1 MKKHEKYFLVAWFF
15 LSFCLILPHAA
26 QAYIGPGAGFAFLT
40 SFLVLFIT
48 FITAF
53 FYLISAPFRYL
64 FRAFRKKK
72 IYAKSQA
79 ERLIIVGLDGMDPEL
94 AKKFMAEG
102 KMPNFKRL
110 KKMGCFKKL
119 STTNP
124 SISPVAWS
132 SFSTGTNP
140 GKHNIFDF
148 LSRDTRSYLPDLSS
162 ARIRNPS
169 KNLSL
174 GKYLIPLSKPEIT
187 LMRKSTP
194 FWVHLGK
201 KGIFSTILRVP
212 ITFPPDKF
220 NGMQLSAMCV
230 PDLKG
235 TQGTFSFYTTDHDK
249 AQRYTGG
256 VAIPVTRQSNRI
268 ESFLYGPENSMLK
281 KPEELKIP
289 FSITLDSNDDEV
301 EIELQ
306 GKKLSLNKGI
316 YSDWIPIIFKPGLG
330 IKVRGICRFLL
341 TQIEPHFEL
350 YVTPLNID
358 PDKPALPISHPF
370 TYAIYLSKLLG
381 RYATLGLAE
390 DTWALNEGIID
401 DKAFMEQTYMIHE
414 EREKQFFNALD
425 LTRRGVCA
433 CVFDTTDRI
442 QHMYWRYYEDNHPAL
457 RGRDRNAFRYAID
470 ELYQRMDNLVGRV
483 MEKLKE
489 NDILIVMS
497 DHGFKSFS
505 RGVNVNSWLYKN
517 GYLNLKNGDM
527 SGEWFRDVDWE
538 KTKAYAM
545 GLGGLYLN
553 LKGRESKGTVNPGE
567 EAKKLKQELVKKL
580 SGLKDSETRQVAI
593 NQAYDGDDIF
603 YGPYKENAP
612 DLIIGY
618 SAGYRASWDSVT
630 GKVTNTIFE
639 DNTKC
644 WSGDHCIDTQVV
656 PGILF
661 CNQKIEN
668 DNPHITDIAPTA
680 LKLFGVDIPA
690 YTDGKPLF

>member
-1 MKKHEKYFLVAWFF
+1 MRKYEKYFLLAWLF
-15 LSFCLILPHAA
+15 LSFCLILPYPA

-48 FITAF
+48 FLSAL
-53 FYLISAPFRYL
+53 FYLISAPFRSL

-72 IYAKSQA
+72 FYAKSQA
-79 ERLIIVGLDGMDPEL
+79 ERLIIVGLDGMDPGL
-94 AKKFMAEG
+94 AQKYIAEG
-102 KMPNFKRL
+102 KMPNFARL
-110 KKMGCFKKL
+110 QQMGCFKKL
-119 STTNP
+119 LTTNP

-148 LSRDTRSYLPDLSS
+148 LSRDTRTYLPDLSS
-162 ARIRNPS
+162 ARIRNPV
-169 KNLSL
+169 KNLPL

-187 LMRKSTP
+187 LLRKSTP

-256 VAIPVTRQSNRI
+256 VAIPVALQSNRI
-268 ESFLYGPENSMLK
+268 ESFLYGPENSLLK
-281 KPEELKIP
+281 NPEELKIP
-289 FSITLDSNDDEV
+289 FSIILNSAHDEV
-301 EIELQ
+301 DIELQ
-306 GKKLSLNKGI
+306 GKSISLIKGI
-316 YSDWIPIIFKPGLG
+316 YSDWIPVTFRAGLG
-330 IKVRGICRFLL
+330 IKVRGICRFLV
-341 TQIEPHFEL
+341 TQTEPHFEL

-442 QHMYWRYYEDNHPAL
+442 QHMYWRFHEDNHPAL
-457 RGRDRNAFRYAID
+457 RGRDRSTFRYAID

-489 NDILIVMS
+489 NDVLIVMS

-517 GYLNLKNGDM
+517 GYLSLKNGDR

-553 LKGRESKGTVNPGE
+553 LKGRESKGIINPGE

-580 SGLKDSETRQVAI
+580 SGLKDSKTGQVAI

-612 DLIIGY
+612 DMIIGY
-618 SAGYRASWDSVT
+618 NEGYRASWDSVT
-630 GKVTNTIFE
+630 GKVTEIIFE

-644 WSGDHCIDTQVV
+644 WSGDHCIDTKVV

-661 CNQKIEN
+661 CNRKIEK
-668 DNPHITDIAPTA
+668 DNPHITDVAPTA
-680 LKLFGVDIPA
+680 LKIFGVDIPA
-690 YTDGKPLF
+690 YVDGKPLF

>member
-1 MKKHEKYFLVAWFF
+1 MNKIQKYCLLMGFLLLFALAF
-15 LSFCLILPHAA
+15 PNAA
-26 QAYIGPGAGFAFLT
+26 SAYIGPGAGFAFLT

-48 FITAF
+48 FITAL
-53 FYLISAPFRYL
+53 FYLISAPFRTL
-64 FRAFRKKK
+64 FRAFLKKK
-72 IYAKSQA
+72 HYAKSLA
-79 ERLIIVGLDGMDPEL
+79 ERLIIVGLDGMDPGL
-94 AKKFMAEG
+94 VQRFMSEG
-102 KMPNFKRL
+102 KMPNFARL
-110 KKMGCFKKL
+110 KQMGCFKPL
-119 STTNP
+119 ASTNP

-148 LSRDTRSYLPDLSS
+148 LSRDTRTYLPDLSS

-169 KNLSL
+169 KNLSI

-187 LMRKSTP
+187 LLRKSIP

-201 KGIFSTILRVP
+201 RGIFSTILRVP

-235 TQGTFSFYTTDHDK
+235 TQGTFSFYTTNHEK
-249 AQRYTGG
+249 AQKYTGG
-256 VAIPVTRQSNRI
+256 LAIPVTRQSNRI
-268 ESFLYGPENSMLK
+268 ESFIYGPENSMLK
-281 KPEELKIP
+281 KPEELKIL
-289 FSITLDSNDDEV
+289 FTIVTNSSNNDV
-301 EIELQ
+301 EMKLQ
-306 GKKLSLNKGI
+306 GKKLSLKKGV
-316 YSDWIPIIFKPGLG
+316 YSDWIPLVFKPGLG
-330 IKVRGICRFLL
+330 IKVRGICRFLV

-358 PDKPALPISHPF
+358 PDKPALPISQPF

-414 EREKQFFNALD
+414 EREKQFFNALE

-442 QHMYWRYYEDNHPAL
+442 QHMYWRYHEDEHPAL
-457 RGRDRNAFRYAID
+457 RGKDRSAFRYAID
-470 ELYQRMDNLVGRV
+470 ELYQEMDELVGRV
-483 MEKLKE
+483 MQKLKK

-505 RGVNVNSWLYKN
+505 RGVGINSWLYLN
-517 GYLNLKNGDM
+517 GYLSLKNGKE
-527 SGEWFRDVDWE
+527 SGEWFKDVDWD
-538 KTKAYAM
+538 KTRAYAM

-553 LKGRESKGTVNPGE
+553 LKGREGKGIVNAGE
-567 EAKKLKQELVKKL
+567 EAQKLKQELIKKL
-580 SGLKDSETRQVAI
+580 SGLKDSETGQVAI
-593 NQAYDGDDIF
+593 NQAYNGDEIF
-603 YGPYKENAP
+603 FGPYKENAP

-618 SAGYRASWDSVT
+618 NAGYRASWDSVT
-630 GKVTNTIFE
+630 GKVTETVFE
-639 DNTKC
+639 DNIKC

-656 PGILF
+656 PGIFF
-661 CNQKIEN
+661 CNRKIESN
-668 DNPHITDIAPTA
+668 KPRIIDIAPTA
-680 LKLFGVDIPA
+680 LKLFGVDVPS
-690 YTDGKPLF
+690 YMDGKPLF

>member
-330 IKVRGICRFLL
+330 M
-341 TQIEPHFEL
+341 
-350 YVTPLNID
+350 
-358 PDKPALPISHPF
+358 PIF
-370 TYAIYLSKLLG
+370 T
-381 RYATLGLAE
+381 
-390 DTWALNEGIID
+390 N
-401 DKAFMEQTYMIHE
+401 
-414 EREKQFFNALD
+414 
-425 LTRRGVCA
+425 
-433 CVFDTTDRI
+433 TDRTS
-442 QHMYWRYYEDNHPAL
+442 
-457 RGRDRNAFRYAID
+457 FRTLCYTSK
-470 ELYQRMDNLVGRV
+470 YR
-483 MEKLKE
+483 
-489 NDILIVMS
+489 
-497 DHGFKSFS
+497 S
-505 RGVNVNSWLYKN
+505 R
-517 GYLNLKNGDM
+517 
-527 SGEWFRDVDWE
+527 
-538 KTKAYAM
+538 
-545 GLGGLYLN
+545 
-553 LKGRESKGTVNPGE
+553 
-567 EAKKLKQELVKKL
+567 
-580 SGLKDSETRQVAI
+580 
-593 NQAYDGDDIF
+593 
-603 YGPYKENAP
+603 
-612 DLIIGY
+612 
-618 SAGYRASWDSVT
+618 
-630 GKVTNTIFE
+630 
-639 DNTKC
+639 
-644 WSGDHCIDTQVV
+644 
-656 PGILF
+656 
-661 CNQKIEN
+661 
-668 DNPHITDIAPTA
+668 
-680 LKLFGVDIPA
+680 
-690 YTDGKPLF
+690 